1 MQPNWLIFAAVGAL
15 IGYLIPYFVK
25 FISFTI
31 RRLKRNII
39 KGDWFV
45 YHPTNRENEFI
56 IESSKFNIRSGY
68 YNPYVIREYKNNSQ
82 LFAKGAL
89 TFERNYLLI
98 RLNTVAH
105 EEKVY
110 IRLYSPI
117 GTADNIAWGFF
128 QSIDYLGK
136 PISGPIVF
144 SRDEMSSDEVRNYI
158 SKKVEVV
165 QDMKLITSVY

>member
-68 YNPYVIREYKNNSQ
+68 YNPYVIREYKNNNT
-82 LFAKGAL
+82 G
-89 TFERNYLLI
+89 RLLC
-98 RLNTVAH
+98 
-105 EEKVY
+105 
-110 IRLYSPI
+110 
-117 GTADNIAWGFF
+117 
-128 QSIDYLGK
+128 SIYQFK
-136 PISGPIVF
+136 K
-144 SRDEMSSDEVRNYI
+144 
-158 SKKVEVV
+158 SKKTYSNEN
-165 QDMKLITSVY
+165 DSEYF